1 LFTYYINLLKKTFE
15 IVFKLFFLKVY
26 NKSYTMPL
34 PTTNLS
40 LSNVKNELNSK
51 ITPTNWYTNM
61 QYINQYTSFTPVISG
76 TDPLV
81 QMLIQN
87 GSGQQGTLYQQFRIQ
102 DYSFRFTFQVNTV
115 GFGVSGDSIKVFF
128 GYRFLEPYEIG
139 YNVSTG
145 NTSTNYDNANGFSL
159 NIWTYSNGSIPNI
172 SLVDNNQ
179 VVRGT
184 YYSSL
189 FNAPSVSTWNT
200 FSILYQRSPTNQTWV
215 VNLNGTPIITY
226 TDANNAIWTT
236 KLSGDFWGIQCRGGG
251 DGMTNYLRGLQ
262 VDYIGTNSTSIL
274 STPSNS
280 TNNMLFNRYNWQ
292 SYFSPYGTIGSGS
305 TNIISTVANT
315 SLYTYQISSNG
326 QTATDL
332 GIYANNPIHTYS
344 SFTLNCRIGYSS
356 TGNTGDSLGFYF
368 GASASGGYLLSPTQ
382 FATNGGWSVVLISW
396 GAWPGNNGY
405 SGQGIFLFNT
415 SGNIVAGYNTS
426 AFINT
431 GTGVQQQLTI
441 IYNRS
446 TLNTWTVLFNGIEAF
461 TYNDSSNATF
471 AANGNSYFGITKH
484 NGGYTESVYIG
495 YLELDYIPYSISF
508 SQLYDSGKLASALT
522 NITIG
527 NSISASYLA
536 GNNKQFADGLS
547 CNLIYYTSSLST
559 GPGYWWYGQ
568 IPNSNT
574 SYTLGRFTN
583 FTNLGLAT
591 GYQQPVNTYTNYT
604 LEYYG
609 YFRAPVTGSY
619 TFYMWADDGVYLW
632 IGNYAQSGWSL
643 TNHLL
648 YVNYTQSNPQSATI
662 SLTAGVYYPMRLL
675 YTQTV
680 GNTDLQLSF
689 TLPGSST
696 KIYDG
701 TGYYFSAL
709 GTTPLYSQIGL
720 KVDITSLAF
729 WLDMQ
734 NPSSYTLSG
743 SNVTAYSDLSGQ
755 GRNLTNYNGTVYP
768 TYNASLINN
777 KPGLNMSNTSALTYA
792 SGFSTST
799 NGASSGMNV
808 TFVAVFTV
816 TSGIPNWG
824 CLISHGNRD
833 NDFCFRRQNGN
844 SYFCFQTGGT
854 GYNNLMT
861 LTYTNGNTY
870 IVIGTISAAT
880 AVNCN
885 MHNPLNTTLN
895 GTATT
900 GNSWSSGNKVLYV
913 GVSDASEYFQGYLGE
928 MMYFQRVLTSYEQNV
943 LLTSLKAKWGFPTQQ
958 TPQNGIQ
965 NTNLLGPLD
974 RVNSS
979 TKSSCTGAYAM
990 TLLTKGYTGPIV
1002 NLRRSSDNA
1011 VVDFYADTYGNIGQS
1026 SNGSGTSLASWL
1038 TTNTAY
1044 VVKWYDQSG
1053 NGNHA
1058 TTSSN
1063 AMQPVL
1069 TLIGGYT
1076 YVVDSQNSSS
1086 QYMLIPSGTIPVG
1099 VLNAPYSFI
1108 VKHGSVNGV
1117 SGTGAFLSGGVNGT
1131 INIANTLEVYPGN
1144 TYLNWWF
1151 SNDIQFGTYN
1161 PGNQVCVT
1169 FDGLV
1174 RKGYIN
1180 GKITNSYTNT
1190 GNMVS
1195 SGQQYLFTDLQSHYL
1210 NGQMYN
1216 CMIFNKAIPVT
1227 DLAILTSN
1235 NQQSY
1240 PTNNN
1245 Y

>member
-1 LFTYYINLLKKTFE
+1 
-15 IVFKLFFLKVY
+15 
-26 NKSYTMPL
+26 MPL

-61 QYINQYTSFTPVISG
+61 LYINQYGSFTPVISG

-145 NTSTNYDNANGFSL
+145 NTTTAYDNANGFSL
-159 NIWTYSNGSIPNI
+159 NIWTYSNGSVPNI

-189 FNAPSVSTWNT
+189 FNAPTTPTWNT

-262 VDYIGTNSTSIL
+262 VDYIGTNSTSLL

-292 SYFSPYGTIGSGS
+292 NYFSPYGTIGSGS

-326 QTATDL
+326 QSATDL

-356 TGNTGDSLGFYF
+356 TGVTGDSLGFYF
-368 GASASGGYLLSPTQ
+368 GSSSSGGYLLSPTQ

-396 GAWPGNNGY
+396 GTWPGNNGY

-471 AANGNSYFGITKH
+471 STNGNSYFGVTKH
-484 NGGYTESVYIG
+484 NGGYSESVYIG
-495 YLELDYIPYSISF
+495 FLELDYIPYSISF

-522 NITIG
+522 NITTG

-547 CNLIYYTSSLST
+547 CNLIYYMSTLST
-559 GPGYWWYGQ
+559 GPAYWWYGQ

-583 FTNLGLAT
+583 FTNQGLAT
-591 GYQQPVNTYTNYT
+591 SYQQPVNTYTNYA

-609 YFRAPVTGSY
+609 YFRAPITGSY

-632 IGNYAQSGWSL
+632 IGNYAQNGWSL
-643 TNHLL
+643 NNYTL
-648 YVNYTQSNPQSATI
+648 YVNYGQSNPQSSSI
-662 SLTAGVYYPMRLL
+662 SLTAGVYYPIRLL
-675 YTQTV
+675 FTQTS
-680 GNTDLQLSF
+680 GPSDLQMSF

-755 GRNLTNYNGTVYP
+755 GRNLTNLNGTVYP
-768 TYNASLINN
+768 TYSSNLINN
-777 KPGLNMSNTSALTYA
+777 KPGLNTTNTSALYNS
-792 SGFSTST
+792 SGFATSI
-799 NGASSGMNV
+799 GSSITATVIM
-808 TFVAVFTV
+808 VFTV
-816 TSGIPNWG
+816 TSSIGNWG
-824 CLISHGNRD
+824 AVFCHGFRD
-833 NDFCFRRQNGN
+833 NDICFRRINATSNFTFSSGGN
-844 SYFCFQTGGT
+844 NSPFTVA
-854 GYNNLMT
+854 YNV
-861 LTYTNGNTY
+861 GNTY
-870 IVIGTISAAT
+870 IAIGTISSGTSLT
-880 AVNCN
+880 ASTYSPTN
-885 MHNPLNTTLN
+885 NTVSGSASVSNTWS
-895 GTATT
+895 T
-900 GNSWSSGNKVLYV
+900 GNKLLYI
-913 GVSDASEYFQGYLGE
+913 GSSDAPEYFQGYIGE
-928 MMYFQRVLTSYEQNV
+928 VMYFQRVLTSYEQNV

-958 TPQNGIQ
+958 TPQIGIQ
-965 NTNLLGPLD
+965 NVNLLGPLD
-974 RVNSS
+974 RVNAS
-979 TKSSCTGAYAM
+979 TKSACTGAYAM
-990 TLLTKGYTGPIV
+990 TLLTKAYTGPIV

-1069 TLIGGYT
+1069 TLIGGSI

-1086 QYMLIPSGTIPVG
+1086 QYLNIPSGTVPVS
-1099 VLNAPYSFI
+1099 VLNAPYSF
-1108 VKHGSVNGV
+1108 VFKHGTVNNLD
-1117 SGTGAFLSGGVNGT
+1117 GAFISGGISGSNNQSNVIKAYSSQPNGYA
-1131 INIANTLEVYPGN
+1131 NYWWANDFLFGSNTLA
-1144 TYLNWWF
+1144 
-1151 SNDIQFGTYN
+1151 S
-1161 PGNQVCVT
+1161 GNQVSIMY
-1169 FDGLV
+1169 DGSYQ
-1174 RKGYIN
+1174 RGYIN
-1180 GKITNSYTNT
+1180 GKLNSTITHT
-1190 GNMVS
+1190 GGTTA
-1195 SGQQYLFTDLQSHYL
+1195 SGQQYLFRSALGEYL
-1210 NGQMYN
+1210 NGQIYN
-1216 CMIFNKAIPVT
+1216 ALIFNKAIPVT
-1227 DLAILTSN
+1227 DVGILSSN